1 MKASVFIPTLN
12 GGDLF
17 GQVLDAV
24 YAQKTDYPFEV
35 IVIDSGST
43 DSTLDHCAR
52 YPIRLFHIDKRTFNH
67 GLTRNLGISKARG
80 EVVALLTQDAVPA
93 DEHWLSSLVRNYD
106 DDPWVAGVYSRQ
118 LPRADCE
125 PFVRERILRWSAG
138 RNERTVQSLSTLS
151 DYWNMNWFER
161 LELIAFDDVA
171 SSVRRQVWEEIPY
184 ERRSFGEDVA
194 WGKKVVLTGY
204 KIVFEPDSAVIHS
217 HNDSLW
223 KQFRRIYCDHQNLHR
238 LIGITTNQGYEDV
251 FINTGAALGY
261 YSDMIDDWGWS
272 SGRRWKALAYS
283 FALAVSE
290 NLAQF
295 MGAASD
301 EWCRSFPWF
310 RPIDVRL
317 RRGI

>member
-1 MKASVFIPTLN
+1 MFIPTLN

-52 YPIRLFHIDKRTFNH
+52 YPMRLYHIDKRTFNH

-93 DEHWLSSLVRNYD
+93 DEHWLDALVQNYD
-106 DDPWVAGVYSRQ
+106 RDPWVAGVYSRQ
-118 LPRADCE
+118 LPREDCE

-138 RNERTVQSLSTLS
+138 RTQRTVQKLATLS
-151 DYWNMNWFER
+151 DYWNMNWMQR
-161 LELIAFDDVA
+161 LELVAFDDVA
-171 SSVRRQVWEEIPY
+171 SSVRKQVWQEIPY

-204 KIVFEPDSAVIHS
+204 KIVFEPASAVIHS

-238 LIGITTNQGYEDV
+238 LIGITTNRGYEDV
-251 FINTGAALGY
+251 FTNTGAALGY
-261 YSDMIDDWGWS
+261 YAEMVDDWDWPWY
-272 SGRRWKALAYS
+272 RRWKAMLYA
-283 FALAVSE
+283 FGLAVSE

-295 MGAASD
+295 MGSASD
-301 EWCRSFPWF
+301 EWLEKYPWF
-310 RPIDVRL
+310 RPIDIKL